1 MTQAMPGI
9 FGAIQLG
16 ATSPTTRAED
26 LVSVILG
33 RSRQE
38 SFGSTKYWKCPS
50 GLACFASAGVEGL
63 PKEVDVEELGLHGLC
78 YGTALFPRSPQDDWL
93 GQLKGFHSLAVQ
105 DNRHGGYC
113 LAADRRGS
121 QPVYYAIAAGFL
133 CFAPEVGAL
142 LKLPGMSREPDYG
155 ALGSLVA
162 SGHLL
167 EDATLFR
174 AIRRLQGGCC
184 VRVRGSG
191 FHRLR
196 YWDFLP
202 GSQGRRRPE
211 DLLGQLGEIIKRA
224 VGGDLSPDPEGTA
237 IFLSGG
243 CDSRVILGAAR
254 CFGPLHTVS
263 WGLDRDATGTDAAI
277 AEQLAA
283 RCGSEHIFLP
293 RAVDDF
299 GAMFEEAN
307 AITEGQSDAAAFH
320 PQEFRLMRE
329 LKQRGFRR
337 VIRGDEAFG
346 WKRMNF
352 SRLGAFAHVGLR
364 RFSEVEGLPLL
375 FQQRAARKI
384 IEENTYLAE
393 TVLRSGPGG
402 SENQRKD
409 YFYFHQRLQN
419 YLNSCASFKNC
430 LFEHLNPLLADEVLD
445 YLSLVP
451 DEMREDKQLLRI
463 LLKKH
468 FPDLHAVGYATS
480 DGLENWS
487 ALWRQDTPARAY
499 LKEQLQDD
507 RSAVWDIYDRVRIGE
522 IVESRKDSSSYGTG
536 GLLRRSLTRL
546 CRDLA
551 KPFSRRAGSHLQA
564 RLAMRAPLAPTKI
577 LLRFIVVK
585 NWVDRYEPDFS

>member
-1 MTQAMPGI
+1 MPGI
-9 FGAIQLG
+9 FGAIHLG
-16 ATSPTTRAED
+16 VPSPAARAED
-26 LVSVILG
+26 LVSAMLG
-33 RSRQE
+33 QSRQQ
-38 SFGSTKYWKCPS
+38 SISSTKYWKCPS
-50 GLACFASAGVEGL
+50 GAACFASAGVEGL
-63 PKEVDVEELGLHGLC
+63 PRGVHVEELGLHGLC
-78 YGTALFPRSPQDDWL
+78 YGSAIFPRSAQEDWL
-93 GQLKGFHSLAVQ
+93 GELKGFHCLAVR
-105 DNRHGGYC
+105 DDHFGGYC

-121 QPVYYAIAAGFL
+121 QPVYYATVAGFL
-133 CFAPEVGAL
+133 CFAPEVRAL
-142 LKLPGMSREPDYG
+142 LCLPGISREPDYG

-184 VRVRGSG
+184 LRVRGES
-191 FHRLR
+191 FRRSR

-202 GSQGRRRPE
+202 GSRAQQRQSG
-211 DLLGQLGEIIKRA
+211 DLVGQLGEIIDRA
-224 VGGDLSPDPEGTA
+224 VEGDLSPDPRGTA

-254 CFGPLHTVS
+254 RFGGLHTVS
-263 WGLDRDATGTDAAI
+263 WGLDRDAKGTDAEI
-277 AEQLAA
+277 AQRLAA
-283 RCGSEHIFLP
+283 LCGSEHIFLA
-293 RAVDDF
+293 RRIDDF

-337 VIRGDEAFG
+337 VIRGDETFG

-364 RFSEVEGLPLL
+364 RFGEVEGLPRL
-375 FQQRAARKI
+375 FHPIAARKI
-384 IEENTYLAE
+384 IEENACLAE
-393 TVLRSGPGG
+393 DVLRTTPRG
-402 SENQRKD
+402 SENQLKD

-419 YLNSCASFKNC
+419 YLNSCASFKHS

-445 YLSLVP
+445 FLRLVP
-451 DEMREDKQLLRI
+451 DEMREDKQLLRA
-463 LLKKH
+463 LLEKH
-468 FPDLHAVGYATS
+468 FPDLHAIGYAAS

-487 ALWRQDTPARAY
+487 ALWRQDTPVRAY
-499 LKEQLQDD
+499 LRDQLQDD
-507 RSAVWDIYDRVRIGE
+507 RSAVWRLYDRVRIRE
-522 IVESRKDSSSYGTG
+522 VFESGDERSSCGAGS
-536 GLLRRSLTRL
+536 LLKRSLTRL
-546 CRDLA
+546 GRDLA

-564 RLAMRAPLAPTKI
+564 RLALRAPMAPTKT

-585 NWVDRYEPDFS
+585 NWVDRYEPDLS

>member
-1 MTQAMPGI
+1 MPGI

-16 ATSPTTRAED
+16 APSPAARAED
-26 LVSVILG
+26 LVSAMLG

-38 SFGSTKYWKCPS
+38 SSDSTKYWKCAS
-50 GLACFASAGVEGL
+50 GSACFVSAGVEGL
-63 PKEVDVEELGLHGLC
+63 PKKVDVEELGLHGLC
-78 YGTALFPRSPQDDWL
+78 YGTALFPRSPQGDWL
-93 GQLKGFHSLAVQ
+93 GQLKGFHSLAVR
-105 DNRHGGYC
+105 DDHHGGYC

-121 QPVYYAIAAGFL
+121 QPVYYATAAGFL

-142 LKLPGMSREPDYG
+142 LELPGMSREPDYG
-155 ALGSLVA
+155 ALGSLIA

-184 VRVRGSG
+184 LRVRGGNLQQS
-191 FHRLR
+191 R

-202 GSQGRRRPE
+202 GSQGRRKSE
-211 DLLGQLGEIIKRA
+211 DLVGQLGEIIERA
-224 VGGDLSPDPEGTA
+224 VGGDLSPDLEGTA

-243 CDSRVILGAAR
+243 CDSRVILGAALR
-254 CFGPLHTVS
+254 FGTLHTVS
-263 WGLDRDATGTDAAI
+263 WGLDRDASGTDAAI

-283 RCGSEHIFLP
+283 LCGCEHIFLP
-293 RAVDDF
+293 RTVDNF

-307 AITEGQSDAAAFH
+307 AITEGHSDAAAFH
-320 PQEFRLMRE
+320 PQEFRLMRA

-337 VIRGDEAFG
+337 VIRGDETFG

-364 RFSEVEGLPLL
+364 CFGEVEGLPLL
-375 FQQRAARKI
+375 FQPKAARKI
-384 IEENTYLAE
+384 IEENTHLAE
-393 TVLRSGPGG
+393 AVLRSGPDG
-402 SENQRKD
+402 SENQSKD

-419 YLNSCASFKNC
+419 YLNSCASFKNR

-445 YLSLVP
+445 FLSLIP
-451 DEMREDKQLLRI
+451 DEMREDKQLLRT
-463 LLKKH
+463 LLEKH

-487 ALWRQDTPARAY
+487 ALWRQDTPVRAY
-499 LKEQLQDD
+499 LRDQLQDA
-507 RSAVWDIYDRVRIGE
+507 RSAVWDIYDRARIRE
-522 IVESRKDSSSYGTG
+522 IFESGKDNSSYGAS

-546 CRDLA
+546 GRDLA

-564 RLAMRAPLAPTKI
+564 RLALRAPLAPTKI
-577 LLRFIVVK
+577 LFRFIVVK
-585 NWVDRYEPDFS
+585 NWVDRYGPDLA